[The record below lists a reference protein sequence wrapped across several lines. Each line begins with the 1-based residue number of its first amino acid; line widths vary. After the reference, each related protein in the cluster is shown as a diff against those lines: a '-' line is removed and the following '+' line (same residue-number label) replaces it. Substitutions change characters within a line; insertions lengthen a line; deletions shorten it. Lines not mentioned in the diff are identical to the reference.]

1 MDMVPFS
8 WMSSFFNTT
17 CWNVIVDSAKT
28 NPAESRP
35 ALESLCQT
43 YWEPLYSYIR
53 SSGQSH
59 ENAQDIT
66 QSFFKHLL
74 EKNLP
79 GHADPGLGR
88 FRSYLLSSLR
98 HFMVDWHR
106 ASRSLK
112 RGSQVEQVPFEAEF
126 LRGLPSHGEMP
137 EAAYDRKW
145 AHTLITLCLDRIGAE
160 QAMIGQ
166 SERFS
171 LMRPLLLAPGDR
183 GTAAGELTSR
193 FGMTPGSI
201 RTAISRLRA
210 RFREIVREEV
220 SRLVA
225 DSSEIDDEIGYLF
238 RAMQ

>member
-1 MDMVPFS
+1 
-8 WMSSFFNTT
+8 MSSHFNTT
-17 CWNVIVDSAKT
+17 CWTVILDSAKSD
-28 NPAESRP
+28 PAESRP

-43 YWEPLYSYIR
+43 YWEPLYSYAR
-53 SSGQSH
+53 RSGQSH

-98 HFMVDWHR
+98 HFMVDYHR
-106 ASRSLK
+106 SSKSLK
-112 RGSQVEQVPFEAEF
+112 RGGQVEHVPFKAEF
-126 LRGLPSHGEMP
+126 LPSLPSNGETP

-145 AHTLITLCLDRIGAE
+145 AHTLITLCLDRIQAE
-160 QAMIGQ
+160 QATIGQ

-171 LMRPLLLAPGDR
+171 LMRPLLLDPGDR
-183 GTAAGELTSR
+183 SPAAGELIFR

-210 RFREIVREEV
+210 RFREIVRQEV

-225 DSSEIDDEIGYLF
+225 DASEIDDEIAYLF